1 MPSIQKS
8 ALKHALFWSFC
19 SRYGQQVV
27 RLAIGIVVARILE
40 PEDFGLIGMLAIFTA
55 FSDKLLTSS
64 FGSAIIQKKDLDD
77 LDTSTL
83 FFFNIGFSLF
93 LYALLFLAAPH
104 IALFY
109 DQSILSLILR
119 ISALKLVINSCCV
132 VQNMLCSKE
141 LDFKTQMV
149 VSMIGV
155 GVSGLVGITMALK
168 GFGVW
173 SLVFQ
178 TLAGRST
185 VCAAYWFF
193 HRWRPSWRFSLER
206 LRRLLGYG
214 IKVTGL
220 ALVEAVFRNLQ
231 EVIIGKVYQA
241 AALGFY
247 ARGKALM
254 RIPVSNIYVPLNAVV
269 FPTFSKMQDEPDAMR
284 RVYRKGNLY
293 SCYLLFPAMAG
304 MALVAEPLVEVL
316 LTKKWLPC
324 VPYLQLFCVI
334 GAILPIR
341 HLNSYLFKAVDRV
354 GLALKLQVAARLVS
368 VALLI
373 VTCTIS
379 IEAILI
385 GEIFST
391 IILVGIFTYFGG
403 RLIQYPVRK
412 QLLDM
417 LPYGL
422 ITLAMAAC
430 VYSIRLLEVQNPF
443 FLLGLQIGTG
453 ILIYGILSHLF
464 RFDPYLEICK
474 TATGLAGRFR
484 P

>member
-1 MPSIQKS
+1 M
-8 ALKHALFWSFC
+8 
-19 SRYGQQVV
+19 VV
-27 RLAIGIVVARILE
+27 GIVVARILE
-40 PEDFGLIGMLAIFTA
+40 PGDFGLIGMLAIFTA

-93 LYALLFLAAPH
+93 LYALLYLAAPY

-109 DQSILSLILR
+109 DQSVLSLILR

-155 GVSGLVGITMALK
+155 GVSGVVGITMALK

-185 VCAAYWFF
+185 ACVAYWFF
-193 HRWRPSWRFSLER
+193 HRWRPSWRFSIER

-214 IKVTGL
+214 VKVTGL
-220 ALVEAVFRNLQ
+220 ALVEVVFRNLQ
-231 EVIIGKVYQA
+231 EVIIGKYYQIT
-241 AALGFY
+241 ALGFY
-247 ARGKALM
+247 TRGKALM
-254 RIPVSNIYVPLNAVV
+254 HLPVSNIYVPLNAVV
-269 FPTFSKMQDEPDAMR
+269 FPTFSKLQDEPDAMR
-284 RVYRKGNLY
+284 RVYRKSNLY
-293 SCYLLFPAMAG
+293 SCYLLFPLMAG

-391 IILVGIFTYFGG
+391 FVLVGIFTYFGG
-403 RLIQYPVRK
+403 RVIRYPMHRQV
-412 QLLDM
+412 LD
-417 LPYGL
+417 LVPYGL
-422 ITLAMAAC
+422 ITLAMAA
-430 VYSIRLLEVQNPF
+430 VVFAVGRAGVHSPLP
-443 FLLGLQIGTG
+443 LLGLQVVSGA
-453 ILIYGILSHLF
+453 LVYGLLSHLF
-464 RFDPYLEICK
+464 RFDPYLECCRS
-474 TATGLAGRFR
+474 ANGLLGRLRAGLVR
-484 P
+484 